1 MDDAA
6 QLTDARRPLL
16 RPRRGIGLSR
26 RRRVAGFGIAAVALP
41 VLTVLLLQVGDGLA
55 LGSRLLAY
63 LLTVVVVAAVGGVGP
78 GVLAALASVLVA
90 NWYFTPPYRT
100 LVVEGRDSVVELV
113 VFAVV
118 SLIVS
123 MLVELAARD
132 RAGAE
137 RSRAEVRL
145 LSTVAGRPVEQL
157 SLTEVLEQVRTTFGM
172 TSASLVRTGSGGSV
186 SLVAAVGEV
195 PDEPSSIRVEA
206 SAELA
211 LLAHG
216 PQLFA
221 EDRAALE
228 RLAAA
233 AARAWEGQHL
243 AASADRLREADRVR
257 SALLAA
263 VGHDLRTPLSGL
275 KASVSSLRQEDV
287 DWSPAERDELLAAIE
302 ESTDRL
308 TAIIANIL
316 DLTRIEV
323 GSVGARVAPVGV
335 DEVAAQALLDVRA
348 PVVMAIPDS
357 LPLVMADAGLLER
370 VVANLV
376 DNAARHTPPGRTVDL
391 TAQVVTHGLSA
402 VPTVELRV
410 VDHGPG
416 IPPELW
422 PAMFAPFQR
431 LDERTP
437 GSGSGLGL
445 AIVQGFCD
453 AMGVGVRPEETPDG
467 GFTMVL
473 EIPVAVR

>member
-1 MDDAA
+1 MLDQGTSTHA
-6 QLTDARRPLL
+6 LRRRPRLGGGLSARR
-16 RPRRGIGLSR
+16 RA
-26 RRRVAGFGIAAVALP
+26 AGFLIAAVALP
-41 VLTVLLLQVGDGLA
+41 ALTVALLQVADDLA
-55 LGSRLLAY
+55 LGSRLLTY
-63 LLTVVVVAAVGGVGP
+63 LLTVVVIAAVGGLGP

-100 LVVEGRDSVVELV
+100 LVVEGRDAVVELV
-113 VFAVV
+113 VFGVV

-123 MLVELAARD
+123 MVVELAARD

-137 RSRAEVRL
+137 RSRAEVSL
-145 LSTVAGRPVEQL
+145 LSSVAGRPAGQL
-157 SLTEVLEQVRTTFGM
+157 SLAEVLEQVRATFGM
-172 TSASLVRTGSGGSV
+172 ASAALVRTGPDGTSAV
-186 SLVAAVGEV
+186 VAAVGDV

-216 PQLFA
+216 PSLFA

-243 AASADRLREADRVR
+243 AANADRLREADRVR

-275 KASVSSLRQEDV
+275 KASVSSLRQQDV
-287 DWSPAERDELLAAIE
+287 EWTADERDELLAAIE

-335 DEVAAQALLDVRA
+335 DEVAARALLGLRS
-348 PVVMAIPDS
+348 PVSMAIPDD
-357 LPLVMADAGLLER
+357 LPLVLADAGLLER
-370 VVANLV
+370 VIANLV
-376 DNAARHTPPGRTVDL
+376 DNAARHTPPGRTVDVVARL
-391 TAQVVTHGLSA
+391 HTAGLSA
-402 VPTVELRV
+402 VPVVELRV

-416 IPPELW
+416 VPPSLW

-453 AMGVGVRPEETPDG
+453 AMGVDVRPEETPGG
-467 GFTMVL
+467 GFTMAL
-473 EIPVAVR
+473 ELPLAPS

>member
-1 MDDAA
+1 MDEAGPP
-6 QLTDARRPLL
+6 TPSSRRVRLP
-16 RPRRGIGLSR
+16 RPGVGLSR
-26 RRRVAGFGIAAVALP
+26 RRRAAGFGIAVVALP
-41 VLTVLLLQVGDGLA
+41 VLTNVLLQVGDGLA
-55 LGSRLLAY
+55 LGSRLLTY
-63 LLTVVVVAAVGGVGP
+63 LLTVVVVAAVGGLGP

-100 LVVEGRDSVVELV
+100 LVVEGRDSVVELL
-113 VFAVV
+113 VFGVV

-137 RSRAEVRL
+137 RSRAEVSL

-157 SLTEVLEQVRTTFGM
+157 SIAEVLDQVRTTFGM
-172 TSASLVRTGSGGSV
+172 TSAALVRTGPGGATSV
-186 SLVAAVGEV
+186 VAAVGDV
-195 PDEPSSIRVEA
+195 PDEPSSIRVAA

-243 AASADRLREADRVR
+243 AANADRLREADRVR

-287 DWSPAERDELLAAIE
+287 EWSPEERAELLGAIE
-302 ESTDRL
+302 DSTDRL
-308 TAIIANIL
+308 TSIIANIL

-323 GSVGARVAPVGV
+323 GSVGARVAPVAV
-335 DEVAAQALLDVRA
+335 DEVAAQALLDVRT
-348 PVVMAIPDS
+348 PVTMAIPDS
-357 LPLVMADAGLLER
+357 LPLVLADAGLLER

-376 DNAARHTPPGRTVDL
+376 DNAARHTPPGRTVD
-391 TAQVVTHGLSA
+391 VVADAVVRGLSA
-402 VPTVELRV
+402 VPVVELRV

-416 IPPELW
+416 VPPELW

-453 AMGVGVRPEETPDG
+453 AMGVGVRPEETPGG

-473 EIPVAVR
+473 ELPVAVP